1 MVPSPFYYIKM
12 KIQSFSDIITNS
24 SSELFIIR
32 NPKEEGEKITE
43 FLQGVYELLGRD
55 INDDME
61 ISPADSN
68 DMAQAK
74 ECGYTVKKGDLVIW
88 STSDNSIPWGIM
100 DLIEGLPSL
109 FNISYGSIERH
120 HLG

>member
-1 MVPSPFYYIKM
+1 M

-43 FLQGVYELLGRD
+43 FLQGIYDLLVRD
-55 INDDME
+55 IDDDMI
-61 ISPADSN
+61 ISPADSS
-68 DMAQAK
+68 DIAQAK
-74 ECGYTVKKGDLVIW
+74 EHGYTVKKGDLVIW
-88 STSDNSIPWGIM
+88 STRDNSIPWGIM

-109 FNISYGSIERH
+109 FNISYGSVERY

>member
-1 MVPSPFYYIKM
+1 M

-32 NPKEEGEKITE
+32 HPKEEGEKITE

-55 INDDME
+55 IDNDME

-68 DMAQAK
+68 DIAQAK
-74 ECGYTVKKGDLVIW
+74 EYGYTVKKGDLVIW
-88 STSDNSIPWGIM
+88 STKENSIPWGIM
-100 DLIEGLPSL
+100 DLIGGLPSL

>member
-1 MVPSPFYYIKM
+1 M

-43 FLQGVYELLGRD
+43 FLLGIYELLGRD

-61 ISPADSN
+61 IGPAGSWDIN
-68 DMAQAK
+68 QAK
-74 ECGYTVKKGDLVIW
+74 DYGYTVKKGDLVIW
-88 STSDNSIPWGIM
+88 STSDNSIPYGIM

-109 FNISYGSIERH
+109 FNISYDSIERH

>member
-1 MVPSPFYYIKM
+1 M

-43 FLQGVYELLGRD
+43 FLQGIYELLGRNID
-55 INDDME
+55 DDME

-68 DMAQAK
+68 DITRAK
-74 ECGYTVKKGDLVIW
+74 EWGSTVKKGDLVIW
-88 STSDNSIPWGIM
+88 STSDNSIPYGIM
-100 DLIEGLPSL
+100 DLIEGLPGL